1 MINQSVDV
9 CIIGS
14 GPSGL
19 MLSRL
24 LAIKGLSSIILERST
39 RSHVEKRIRAG
50 VLEHGAAQTIIDSG
64 MGERLKAERMLHDG
78 VCFVIDGKQA
88 RIDLTA
94 YAEGQQI
101 SVYGQHEVVRDMI
114 AYTLE
119 NGVEIV
125 FEAGDVALHDFEAG
139 VSPSA
144 GPNAGPS
151 ASPNASPSVTYQKDG
166 REYTVNCKYIAGCD
180 GFHGVSR
187 KSMPEDKIKE
197 FHRSFPFAWLG
208 IMAKAEPASDE
219 LIYARHRN
227 GFALYSMRSQTL
239 SRLYLQVPLET
250 DIADW
255 PDDKIWDELDL
266 RLGADAGW
274 SVNRGE
280 IIDKSITPLRSFV
293 VEPMQLGK
301 LFLAGDAAHIVPP
314 TGAKGMN
321 LAIADVRVLA
331 VGLAKM
337 LNDNDGSMLNEYS
350 QICLRRVWR
359 AQRFSWWM
367 TGILHS
373 PEGAQDTFQSRIDQA
388 DLEHLLSSD
397 CYAKIFAEN
406 YVGLPF
412 EV

>member
-1 MINQSVDV
+1 MANQNVDV
-9 CIIGS
+9 CIIGC

-24 LAIKGLSSIILERST
+24 LAIKGLSSIILERSK
-39 RSHVEKRIRAG
+39 RSHVEGRIRAG

-78 VCFVIDGKQA
+78 VCFAIDGKQA
-88 RIDLTA
+88 RINLTA
-94 YAEGQQI
+94 HAEGQQI
-101 SVYGQHEVVRDMI
+101 SVYGQHEAVRDMI

-125 FEAGDVALHDFEAG
+125 FEAGDVALHDFETG
-139 VSPSA
+139 
-144 GPNAGPS
+144 
-151 ASPNASPSVTYQKDG
+151 ASPSVTYQKNG
-166 REYTVNCKYIAGCD
+166 QEHTINCKYIAGCD

-187 KSMPEDKIKE
+187 KSMPQDKIKE

-208 IMAKAEPASDE
+208 IMAKAEPATDE

-227 GFALYSMRSQTL
+227 GFALHSMRSSTL
-239 SRLYLQVPLET
+239 SRLYLQVPLDT

-255 PDDKIWDELDL
+255 PDDKIWDELDT

-293 VEPMQLGK
+293 VEPMQLGR

-337 LNDNDGSMLNEYS
+337 LNDNDASLLNEYS
-350 QICLRRVWR
+350 QICLRRVWK
-359 AQRFSWWM
+359 AQRFSWWL
-367 TGILHS
+367 TGILHT
-373 PEGAQDTFQSRIDQA
+373 PEDAQDTYQSRIDQA